1 MRVKARLIEKF
12 VAAIAG
18 KRWHGDGI
26 AVGVGVGVSVGVG
39 ICLGRIIWVE
49 VVEERVGRR
58 GTHILKV

>member
-26 AVGVGVGVSVGVG
+26 AISISVSVSVG

>member
-26 AVGVGVGVSVGVG
+26 AVDVGVSVGVG